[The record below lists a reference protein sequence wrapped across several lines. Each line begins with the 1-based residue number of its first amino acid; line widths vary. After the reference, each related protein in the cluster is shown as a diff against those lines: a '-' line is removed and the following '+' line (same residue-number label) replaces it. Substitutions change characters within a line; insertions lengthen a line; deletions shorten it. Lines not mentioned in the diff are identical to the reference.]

1 MREMYKSAGI
11 MPEVYDFCESIE
23 KSLEERFKAI
33 DAVAEYN
40 QLKVVMA
47 MQANKVSE
55 AHFQPSSGYG
65 YDDLGR
71 DTLEKVYAHI
81 FHTEDAL
88 VRPHITCG
96 THALTIA
103 QMCIRDSHSTVLH
116 ERCNRP

>member
-1 MREMYKSAGI
+1 MKDMYRAAGI
-11 MPEVYDFCESIE
+11 MPEVYDFCDHIE
-23 KSLEERFKAI
+23 EKLEDRFKAI

-47 MQANKVSE
+47 MQANRVSE

-81 FHTEDAL
+81 FIRRMLSCGLILPAAL
-88 VRPHITCG
+88 MR
-96 THALTIA
+96 
-103 QMCIRDSHSTVLH
+103 
-116 ERCNRP
+116 